1 VTTPLRSLKVRISE
15 ATCAACGGQVV
26 TDAESAGLAPARC
39 TSCGKGYQDLHIPP
53 GTVDV
58 QVTLRAGRQRFTLAG
73 PPAADPPDSVPSDP
87 DLERLAGVLVAGL
100 RSRLP
105 LRPHALA
112 LVLRRAIVLLE
123 RGRLRVGESAI
134 RGPRA
139 IREPLVHRVLAP

>member
-1 VTTPLRSLKVRISE
+1 LSTPLRAPSVRFSAVTCATCGEGIETE
-15 ATCAACGGQVV
+15 ATSPGIV
-26 TDAESAGLAPARC
+26 AGRC
-39 TSCGKGYQDLHIPP
+39 TSCGASFSDLHIPE
-53 GTVDV
+53 GIKVEV
-58 QVTLRAGRQRFTLAG
+58 ALRAGGQRFTLAG
-73 PPAADPPDSVPSDP
+73 PPAEDPPDSVPTDP

-123 RGRLRVGESAI
+123 RGRLRVGESAV

-139 IREPLVHRVLAP
+139 IRPPVVHRVFAP

>member
-1 VTTPLRSLKVRISE
+1 VSTPLRAPSVRFSGV
-15 ATCAACGGQVV
+15 TCATCGGQVV
-26 TDAESAGLAPARC
+26 TDADRAGLAPARC
-39 TSCGKGYQDLHIPP
+39 TECGARSEDLHIPA
-53 GTVDV
+53 GTAA
-58 QVTLRAGRQRFTLAG
+58 QVTLRIGRQVFRLAG
-73 PPAADPPDSVPSDP
+73 PPAEDPPDSVPTDR

-123 RGRLRVGESAI
+123 RGRLRVGESSI

-139 IREPLVHRVLAP
+139 IRAPRVHRASLP